1 MKIFIIIVASLL
13 ALRLLYAL
21 VFWFSKPKTYRIVE
35 KTVYVDGSI
44 YKQYYLIE
52 KQINF
57 LGFKHWRTETF
68 GNESGD
74 DSHYRFGRITNAEEQ
89 ITKMLSG
96 GVINGST
103 KRPLRVF
110 SKDAKAILK

>member
-1 MKIFIIIVASLL
+1 MLKFIIVVSTLL
-13 ALRLLYAL
+13 ALRLAYAL
-21 VFWFSKPKTYRIVE
+21 VFWFSKPKTYRTIE
-35 KTVYVDGSI
+35 KTRYSEGQI

-57 LGFKHWRTETF
+57 LGYKHWRTETF

-74 DSHYRFGRITNAEEQ
+74 DHNYRFDNTKDAEQQ
-89 ITKMLSG
+89 ITKILSG
-96 GVINGST
+96 GIINGVT
-103 KRPLRVF
+103 KRPLKVF